1 MEKSDADVRET
12 AQQHQK
18 WPNGFLLNSYT
29 SRTFLEV
36 KVANKWSLHVYILM
50 RHRDLPWFHS
60 DVAYHEEQLLHLI
73 KEFLI
78 PKEFPDLFSVSDIF
92 EDDIN
97 GITTTTTEN
106 SNNKSNNQ
114 NNIIGEKNIQQLR
127 KKLKG
132 TAAAYTKNTKN
143 NRSKKTIVTKSAAQS
158 SKTKTAVAF
167 AGKNSSESLNNNSKI
182 RDYKSDVGI
191 LFGETLQIT
200 YRMENV
206 TNASFTLL
214 YKNESKD
221 EKLASFISLKTLPR
235 SVVLWCYPLDISS
248 PTKPNPDDSGF
259 PRPEMVPI
267 TCLFHQRRDEEIQ
280 E

>member
-1 MEKSDADVRET
+1 MEKSEAAVSET
-12 AQQHQK
+12 AYRHQK
-18 WPNGFLLNSYT
+18 WPNDFLLNSYT

-36 KVANKWSLHVYILM
+36 KVAKTWSLHVYILM

-60 DVAYHEEQLLHLI
+60 DIAYHEEQLLHLI

-78 PKEFPDLFSVSDIF
+78 PKEFPDLFAVSDIH

-97 GITTTTTEN
+97 GITTTTTEP
-106 SNNKSNNQ
+106 STNKSNNQ
-114 NNIIGEKNIQQLR
+114 NNIVGEKNIQQLR
-127 KKLKG
+127 KKRKG
-132 TAAAYTKNTKN
+132 TAATYTKN
-143 NRSKKTIVTKSAAQS
+143 NRSKKTTVTKSAAQS
-158 SKTKTAVAF
+158 SKIKTAVAF
-167 AGKNSSESLNNNSKI
+167 AGKISSENVKNSNKI
-182 RDYKSDVGI
+182 RDYKSDVGM

-214 YKNESKD
+214 YKNDNKD

-235 SVVLWCYPLDISS
+235 SLVLWCYPLDIAS

-259 PRPEMVPI
+259 PRPEMIPI
-267 TCLFHQRRDEEIQ
+267 TCLFQQRRDEETQ